1 MTLVPHTWQVGVHTL
16 ALALLL
22 GCYKRALVLH
32 KKTLVLH
39 MRVLGLRSWE
49 QRPHMKALEVH
60 TMTKVLHR

>member
-1 MTLVPHTWQVGVHTL
+1 MSPCTLQVEVHTL

-22 GCYKRALVLH
+22 GCYMKALVLH

-49 QRPHMKALEVH
+49 QRPHKKALEVH
-60 TMTKVLHR
+60 MMTKVLHR